1 MEVRC
6 SNCATEYEF
15 DDALVS
21 ARGTSV
27 KCTNCGHQFRV
38 HPTTASPT
46 VAEKWV
52 VRDAQKRE
60 TTFTSLRD
68 LQQAIVKGQLSPQH
82 QLSHG
87 GQAFRPLEDIYELQ
101 TFFNAARQRP
111 PNRPAPRT
119 LLGVGRDG
127 QPVRT
132 SSPPPR
138 KRPSDAPPQERI
150 TPVAGM
156 AAVRGPTA
164 AALDSTAAEAPGP
177 RPAIDVG
184 ARPTPKHMSS
194 PTPPPYYPPVE
205 RGVIAT
211 QTTSPPSNVAPLP
224 WQNLQ
229 GLHAESELDELQLRR
244 GAGSRWIIAIVV
256 LGALALV
263 AGTVGREY
271 LLGFAAPKAAAPKVD
286 ERVPALIEKA
296 RLALGKGDFESANA
310 ELAKASVLAEN
321 DPRIAAEY
329 ARLEVARVELLWT
342 QRRLNAALDAA
353 RADALQKAPPRRKKT
368 DAELASEALAATRE
382 ASDKTILEQTFQERL
397 AKAKL
402 AVAEAVKRAPT
413 ALDVVRAQVDL
424 ARLDGQ
430 LPQARTMVGAL
441 SAQASDP
448 DNAYSL
454 GALDLA
460 EGPAGVASAIDR
472 LRVAARSEEGLGRAR
487 PLLIYA
493 LGTTDPAAASA
504 ELDKLSTI
512 APAHRALPTLRAL
525 VELQKAKLAPPEPEP
540 PVARKPP
547 AAPAV
552 AAPAKP
558 AGPSAESLAKS
569 TLAKAHDA
577 HEQGDLDTAEGLYQ
591 AVLQRTPGNIP
602 ALSGLGDISR
612 QRHANATAAA
622 YYDQILKQDRNHVP
636 TLMARGDMYWE
647 AGNRILAVAL
657 YRRALG
663 QVGSSDPMGQ
673 RALRRIE
680 EFDRAVAAIDSKSS
694 EAAAPSGN
702 AAPAPSAPAGGSSEP
717 AKPDD
722 TAPGEPSEPAPTQKS
737 ENPEGAAPSSPPK
750 AVAPNRSTTP
760 GAAEPSPG
768 APGSGGSGDGPSG
781 AAAEKP

>member
-1 MEVRC
+1 
-6 SNCATEYEF
+6 
-15 DDALVS
+15 
-21 ARGTSV
+21 
-27 KCTNCGHQFRV
+27 
-38 HPTTASPT
+38 

-87 GQAFRPLEDIYELQ
+87 GQSFRPLEDIYELQ

-127 QPVRT
+127 QPVRGST
-132 SSPPPR
+132 PPPR
-138 KRPSDAPPQERI
+138 KRPSEAPPQERI

-156 AAVRGPTA
+156 AAVKAATA
-164 AALDSTAAEAPGP
+164 MALDSANEVGTRPSLESLP
-177 RPAIDVG
+177 RPT
-184 ARPTPKHMSS
+184 TPRRAS
-194 PTPPPYYPPVE
+194 PSPIPVPFHPPIE
-205 RGVIAT
+205 RGPIAT

-224 WQNLQ
+224 WQNLH
-229 GLHAESELDELQLRR
+229 GLHADSEVDDMALRR

-263 AGTVGREY
+263 AGTVGRDY
-271 LLGFAAPKAAAPKVD
+271 LLGFARPKPAAPKVD
-286 ERVPALIEKA
+286 ERVPALIDRA
-296 RLALGKGDFESANA
+296 RQALAKGDFESANA

-321 DPRIAAEY
+321 DPRIAAEN
-329 ARLEVARVELLWT
+329 ARLEVARVEQLWT

-353 RADALQKAPPRRKKT
+353 RAEAVAKAPPPRRKKT

-382 ASDKTILEQTFQERL
+382 ASDKTLLEQSFQDRL

-402 AVAEAVKRAPT
+402 AVSEASRRAPT

-424 ARLDGQ
+424 FRLDGQ
-430 LPQARTMVGAL
+430 LPQARALVGAL

-460 EGPAGVASAIDR
+460 EGPSGTASAIER

-487 PLLIYA
+487 PLLVYA
-493 LGTTDPAAASA
+493 LAMTDPAAASA
-504 ELDKLSTI
+504 ELDRLATI
-512 APAHRALPTLRAL
+512 APGHRSLPALRAW
-525 VELQKAKLAPPEPEP
+525 VELSKAKLSPEPEP
-540 PVARKPP
+540 VRKAPTTAPAAAPASKP
-547 AAPAV
+547 AAPAGD
-552 AAPAKP
+552 ANKN
-558 AGPSAESLAKS
+558 
-569 TLAKAHDA
+569 TLAKAAEA

-591 AVLQRTPGNIP
+591 AVLSRSPGNIA

-663 QVGSSDPMGQ
+663 QVGSGDPVGQ

-680 EFDRAVAAIDSKSS
+680 EFDRDVAAIDSKS
-694 EAAAPSGN
+694 
-702 AAPAPSAPAGGSSEP
+702 APARPSTGTESPPPTGEQEQVPTREEPARPEPSAPE
-717 AKPDD
+717 
-722 TAPGEPSEPAPTQKS
+722 Q
-737 ENPEGAAPSSPPK
+737 PEGSAGSESAPPTGTPK
-750 AVAPNRSTTP
+750 ASTPGRAAPNRVLPLPT
-760 GAAEPSPG
+760 
-768 APGSGGSGDGPSG
+768 PSG
-781 AAAEKP
+781 AADDDEPGSAPPAEKP

>member
-132 SSPPPR
+132 STPPPR

-156 AAVRGPTA
+156 AAVSAATA
-164 AALDSTAAEAPGP
+164 MAADSPNEAPGT
-177 RPAIDVG
+177 RPSLEPG
-184 ARPTPKHMSS
+184 LRPTTPRRAS
-194 PTPPPYYPPVE
+194 PSPLPFHPPIERGPIE

-224 WQNLQ
+224 WQNLH
-229 GLHAESELDELQLRR
+229 GLHADSEVDEIAMRR

-271 LLGFAAPKAAAPKVD
+271 LLGFARPKPAAPKVD
-286 ERVPALIEKA
+286 ERVPALIERA
-296 RLALGKGDFESANA
+296 RQALAKGDFESANA

-321 DPRIAAEY
+321 DPRIAAEN
-329 ARLEVARVELLWT
+329 ARLEVARVEQLWT
-342 QRRLNAALDAA
+342 LRRLNAALDAA
-353 RADALQKAPPRRKKT
+353 RAEVVAKPPVARRKKT
-368 DAELASEALAATRE
+368 DAELAAEALAATRE
-382 ASDKTILEQTFQERL
+382 ASEKALLEQSFQDRL
-397 AKAKL
+397 ARAKL
-402 AVAEAVKRAPT
+402 AVSEASRRAPT

-424 ARLDGQ
+424 HRLDGQ
-430 LPQARTMVGAL
+430 LPQARALVGAL
-441 SAQASDP
+441 SAQASAP

-460 EGPAGVASAIDR
+460 EGPSGTASALER

-487 PLLIYA
+487 PLLIYVLA
-493 LGTTDPAAASA
+493 MSDPAAASA
-504 ELDKLSTI
+504 ELDRLATI
-512 APAHRALPTLRAL
+512 APGHRALPALRAW
-525 VELQKAKLAPPEPEP
+525 VELSKAKLAPEPEP
-540 PVARKPP
+540 VRKAPTTAP
-547 AAPAV
+547 AAAPA
-552 AAPAKP
+552 PKP
-558 AGPSAESLAKS
+558 APPPGDLNKS
-569 TLAKAHDA
+569 TLSKAAEA

-591 AVLQRTPGNIP
+591 AVLQRSPGNIP

-663 QVGSSDPMGQ
+663 QVGSGDPVGQ

-680 EFDRAVAAIDSKSS
+680 EFDRDVAAIDSRTTPAPPSRGAES
-694 EAAAPSGN
+694 PTGAEDPAAPRD
-702 AAPAPSAPAGGSSEP
+702 EP
-717 AKPDD
+717 TRP
-722 TAPGEPSEPAPTQKS
+722 EPTSPER
-737 ENPEGAAPSSPPK
+737 PEGAAGSESAPSNAAPKASPPTP
-750 AVAPNRSTTP
+750 AAPSRVLPLPT
-760 GAAEPSPG
+760 
-768 APGSGGSGDGPSG
+768 PSG
-781 AAAEKP
+781 AAGAGDESGRAPPAERP